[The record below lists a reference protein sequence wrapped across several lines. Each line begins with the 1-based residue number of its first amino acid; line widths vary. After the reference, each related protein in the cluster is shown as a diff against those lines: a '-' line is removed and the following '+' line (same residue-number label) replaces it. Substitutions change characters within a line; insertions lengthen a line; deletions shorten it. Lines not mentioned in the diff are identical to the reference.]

1 MPIFIGVCPLWDE
14 KLKSQWMLPA
24 YMEMLEAAGAVPVMM
39 PLTTNPGTLEP
50 LLNNLDGFLL
60 TGGQD
65 VDPVVYGQERRAEC
79 GESSLVRDTM
89 DRAIIEG
96 AAARDKPLLGICRG
110 IQILNAVCGGTLYQ
124 DLPTQHPGVNH
135 SMTAPY
141 DRTVHSVT
149 ILSDTPLADILGAG
163 QMSVNSY
170 HHQAVKEPASCLKV
184 SAVSEDGLIEGL
196 YAPGKRFLHAV
207 QWHPELVWR
216 WPSWRRLGPSRPNG
230 AFEALGLACSGS
242 RVAYPHL
249 LSGPARNRNKA
260 VRAPMSGVQG

>member
-24 YMEMLEAAGAVPVMM
+24 YMQMLEAAGAVPVMM
-39 PLTTNPGTLEP
+39 PLTTNPATLEP
-50 LLNNLDGFLL
+50 LLNCLDGFLL

-65 VDPVVYGQERRAEC
+65 VEPVVYGQARRAEC

-163 QMSVNSY
+163 
-170 HHQAVKEPASCLKV
+170 
-184 SAVSEDGLIEGL
+184 
-196 YAPGKRFLHAV
+196 
-207 QWHPELVWR
+207 
-216 WPSWRRLGPSRPNG
+216 
-230 AFEALGLACSGS
+230 
-242 RVAYPHL
+242 
-249 LSGPARNRNKA
+249 
-260 VRAPMSGVQG
+260 

>member
-14 KLKSQWMLPA
+14 KLKSRWMLPA

-39 PLTTNPGTLEP
+39 PLTTNPATLEP
-50 LLNNLDGFLL
+50 LLNCLDGFLL

-65 VDPVVYGQERRAEC
+65 VEPVVYGQARRAEC

-216 WPSWRRLGPSRPNG
+216 RDRRCFALALAFVQAARALKAERRL
-230 AFEALGLACSGS
+230 
-242 RVAYPHL
+242 
-249 LSGPARNRNKA
+249 
-260 VRAPMSGVQG
+260 